1 LRRRIDHAL
10 VAEGDGG
17 AVGAGLDGRHRRG
30 IRGGREGYRV

>member
-17 AVGAGLDGRHRRG
+17 AVGAGWMVGTAAG
-30 IRGGREGYRV
+30 S